1 MPRKQTVLYHYTS
14 IDALYNIVSS
24 KTFWLANAKSS
35 NDKTE
40 NALSIK
46 KFKSILEEISYVIT
60 NKTIKNAIEDFV
72 KYDDKSWPNEDNKF
86 YILSLTNKRDNLAHW
101 DRYSDRRCGASI
113 GIKSTLLQKIDNI
126 FHSKF
131 RGDMLK
137 QYDVI
142 YSNNKCIKATKKEIN
157 IYLQRLKHECIDD
170 AYIMNAHMFIF
181 IYAMYIKNMSLMKHV
196 KFSDEFENRIV
207 LHESILKY
215 FKNSPSFKM
224 IKDPLF
230 SLIKSLDIEETYFA
244 PIRGEIRSLHHLCLK
259 DIWGSD
265 LIPEIMLGPNC
276 PQSKD
281 ELRYFLDEHG
291 LKDTKIT
298 ESEIPIR

>member
-1 MPRKQTVLYHYTS
+1 MPKKQTVFYHYTS

-40 NALSIK
+40 NTLSIK
-46 KFKSILEEISYVIT
+46 KFKSILEEIPYVIK
-60 NKTIKNAIEDFV
+60 NKTIKNAIETFFN
-72 KYDDKSWPNEDNKF
+72 YDDKSLPNEDNKF

-142 YSNNKCIKATKKEIN
+142 YSNNECIKATKKRNKN
-157 IYLQRLKHECIDD
+157 IPAK
-170 AYIMNAHMFIF
+170 
-181 IYAMYIKNMSLMKHV
+181 IKARVH
-196 KFSDEFENRIV
+196 
-207 LHESILKY
+207 
-215 FKNSPSFKM
+215 
-224 IKDPLF
+224 
-230 SLIKSLDIEETYFA
+230 
-244 PIRGEIRSLHHLCLK
+244 
-259 DIWGSD
+259 
-265 LIPEIMLGPNC
+265 
-276 PQSKD
+276 
-281 ELRYFLDEHG
+281 
-291 LKDTKIT
+291 
-298 ESEIPIR
+298 